1 MSNIFHK
8 KLVKL
13 ANKENKIMV
22 PKYLGTPNKKKVP
35 LFDKSF
41 DDPGIFAYY
50 YFCYHS
56 KECDSVQ
63 CLEATIE
70 RCSDD

>member
-1 MSNIFHK
+1 
-8 KLVKL
+8 
-13 ANKENKIMV
+13 MV

-41 DDPGIFAYY
+41 DGPGIFAYY